1 MTDLLAA
8 AADDRK
14 ALGELKRRG
23 FADPRA
29 ALANLHA
36 LTPEP
41 ADALLLTPL
50 LPRLLQALSEAPD
63 PDMALNNLERLAS
76 QGERAALYRLLGS
89 HPGAVHLVAKL
100 GGTSQ
105 FLADTLRR
113 RPTLLS
119 WLLEPGTMR
128 QWLADELEAELE
140 QSARTF
146 DRPEARWNALRR
158 FKYRQLLR
166 IGCRDILGD
175 ADLTVTTEELSRLAD
190 ACLGAAGRFAE
201 EKLQRLYG
209 IPVGADGTPRSRRD
223 RDGQA
228 RRRRAQLFLGHRR

>member
-1 MTDLLAA
+1 MKHLFAA
-8 AADDRK
+8 PADDKK
-14 ALGELKRRG
+14 ALILLKRLG
-23 FADPRA
+23 FADPRG

-36 LTPEP
+36 LTPDP
-41 ADALLLTPL
+41 LDAELLAPVLQ
-50 LPRLLQALSEAPD
+50 RLLKEMSEAPD
-63 PDMALNNLERLAS
+63 PDMALNNLERLAA
-76 QGERAALYRLLGS
+76 QGERAALFRLLDS

-140 QSARTF
+140 QSARVF

-175 ADLTVTTEELSRLAD
+175 ADLTVTTEELSRMAD
-190 ACLGAAGRFAE
+190 VCLSAAWR
-201 EKLQRLYG
+201 
-209 IPVGADGTPRSRRD
+209 
-223 RDGQA
+223 
-228 RRRRAQLFLGHRR
+228 